1 MARKLLDTHFE
12 VNGLRFIIHHNNKRT
27 EYEGKYKLMMYND
40 QIGSWMQKATDDS
53 MRFLQ
58 KYAEENALYW

>member
-12 VNGLRFIIHHNNKRT
+12 VNGITFIIHHNYKHT

-40 QIGSWMQKATDDS
+40 QIGSWMVKATDDS
-53 MRFLQ
+53 MRWL
-58 KYAEENALYW
+58 KKHAEENALYW